1 MTSSNK
7 TTSHLT
13 PTTRAVYLMR
23 HGAVEGAKAPRRYIG
38 QTDLVLSAAGRRQC
52 DKWKGI
58 LDSVAFETI
67 ICSDL
72 RRSVETAA
80 LIAGHRA
87 VDIRTEPALREIY
100 LGAWEGLT
108 FESIKKRYPQEFDR
122 RGQSIA
128 THRPPD
134 GESFADLA
142 QRVLPVFHNL
152 AAQSTGPM
160 LVVGHGGVN
169 RVILSHLLEMP
180 LEAIFLLGQDYA
192 AMNLL
197 IPYRNTFRVQ
207 GLNIQLES
215 IEDFFALAA
224 TA

>member
-1 MTSSNK
+1 MTPADKPSPN
-7 TTSHLT
+7 LT
-13 PTTRAVYLMR
+13 PTTRAIYLMR

-38 QTDLVLSAAGRRQC
+38 QTDLALSAEGRRQSE
-52 DKWKGI
+52 KWRTI

-72 RRSVETAA
+72 GRSVETAA
-80 LIAGHRA
+80 LIAGHRDI
-87 VDIRTEPALREIY
+87 DIRPEPALREIY

-108 FESIKKRYPQEFDR
+108 FESIKKRYPEEFEL

-134 GESFADLA
+134 GESFSDLA
-142 QRVLPVFHNL
+142 ERVLPAFHKL
-152 AAQSTGPM
+152 ATQSTGPM
-160 LVVGHGGVN
+160 LMVGHGGVN

-197 IPYRNTFRVQ
+197 IPYRNTFRIQ
-207 GLNIQLES
+207 GLNIRLES
-215 IEDFFALAA
+215 IEDFFSLA
-224 TA
+224 TAA